1 MINLEKQF
9 DHILEKN
16 NEIENSLNNQ
26 KDFDTQKLIRL
37 NKEYAEMK
45 PIVDTI
51 YKYKKLKSDI
61 LDLRALLD
69 DKDSSIKQMADIELK
84 NSKKKFKLFKVY
96 V

>member
-51 YKYKKLKSDI
+51 YKYKK
-61 LDLRALLD
+61 
-69 DKDSSIKQMADIELK
+69 
-84 NSKKKFKLFKVY
+84 
-96 V
+96 